1 MIRTGVCCANWGR
14 DNGRAGTSYCWS
26 LLLEP
31 LTDTSDWA
39 LSEKRPMN
47 GWRRMSL
54 FWLRHPTW
62 AWDALAIKSEISS
75 LGKWI
80 NSHNTGGCS
89 LQSPFPIFHHWVAN
103 LTRSSHVGR
112 CSSVFGC
119 LLSCPVE
126 HPGHQLLRSLPPKPV
141 LIFKPQV
148 LFEAERNKS
157 LKSKCN
163 MLYEW
168 YGLSSYT
175 NLTKSPKKTTLLLL
189 NTAIYFPHMEF
200 SSQFWIFLMDALTEK
215 HSKNP
220 FGPVSNDYRS
230 LHQSLG
236 PHNSGIST
244 SGDSVLL
251 YPNYLNLLDNV
262 AVCSATW
269 G

>member
-1 MIRTGVCCANWGR
+1 
-14 DNGRAGTSYCWS
+14 
-26 LLLEP
+26 
-31 LTDTSDWA
+31 
-39 LSEKRPMN
+39 MN

-89 LQSPFPIFHHWVAN
+89 LQSPLPIFHHWVAN
-103 LTRSSHVGR
+103 LTPSSHIGR

-119 LLSCPVE
+119 LLSCSVE

-148 LFEAERNKS
+148 PLEAERNKS

-168 YGLSSYT
+168 YSLSSYM
-175 NLTKSPKKTTLLLL
+175 NLQSHLRKPPSCYLIQPSF
-189 NTAIYFPHMEF
+189 FPHG
-200 SSQFWIFLMDALTEK
+200 IFFTVLDFL
-215 HSKNP
+215 N
-220 FGPVSNDYRS
+220 GCSNRE
-230 LHQSLG
+230 
-236 PHNSGIST
+236 T
-244 SGDSVLL
+244 
-251 YPNYLNLLDNV
+251 
-262 AVCSATW
+262 
-269 G
+269 